1 MQTTLI
7 LTGGDVQDLLDHRT
21 CIDAVE
27 GAFRAHGEGA
37 PAPGVLSVPA
47 AGGGFHI
54 KAGVLERSQSPQRY
68 FAAKV
73 NGNFPENPS
82 QRGLPTIQGIVVLAD
97 AESGSPLAVMG
108 SGTLT
113 ALRTAAA
120 TAVAAKYLANPGSC
134 SLGVVGCGVQAAFQ
148 VHAIHEV
155 RRVSRAQVCDRD
167 GARAARFAESLTRQ
181 LGIPARAVATPRE
194 VARGSDLL
202 VTCTTSREAVLQA
215 GDVEPGTFVAAVG
228 ADHPEKVEIAPA
240 LMAQSAVVVD
250 LFEQAAAFGD
260 LHHAIEAR
268 LMDRARVRGELG
280 EVVAGR
286 KPGRCAESE
295 VVVFDSTGMAL
306 QDVAAAA
313 AVYERALAVGR
324 GKEVRF
330 ADQELERTLNWRDG
344 FRITW

>member
-1 MQTTLI
+1 MRTTLI
-7 LTGGDVQDLLDHRT
+7 LTGQDVQDLLDHRT

-37 PAPGVLSVPA
+37 AAPGVLAVPA

-54 KAGVLERSQSPQRY
+54 KAGVLERAQSPQAY

-82 QRGLPTIQGIVVLAD
+82 RRGLPTIQGVVVLAD
-97 AESGSPLAVMG
+97 ASSGTPLAVMG

-120 TAVAAKYLANPGSC
+120 TAVAVKYLANPGSR

-155 RRVSRAQVCDRD
+155 NPVAQIQVCDRD
-167 GARAARFAESLTRQ
+167 GARAVRFAETVTRR
-181 LGIPARAVATPRE
+181 LGIPARAVGTPRD
-194 VARGSDLL
+194 VARGSELV
-202 VTCTTSREAVLQA
+202 VTCTPSHEPVLRT

-228 ADHPEKVEIAPA
+228 ADHPEKVEIAPD

-250 LFEQAAAFGD
+250 LLEQAAAFGD
-260 LHHAIEAR
+260 LHHAIDAR
-268 LMDRARVRGELG
+268 VMDRARVRGELG

-286 KPGRCAESE
+286 KRGRCAESE
-295 VVVFDSTGMAL
+295 VVIFDSTGMAL

-313 AVYERALAVGR
+313 ALYERALAVGR
-324 GKEVRF
+324 GRKVRF